1 MGIETY
7 LNILLTHSSHSKSNS
22 SLNLDILLC
31 FFSST
36 LSSLELLLAVMKE
49 SILFCTSGRWAAAQL
64 LPSLRPL
71 TTWKEEVGEVS
82 GEDEGL
88 KEVLILVVKVRR
100 RGILAIVV
108 VVVEGILMVVVSYR
122 VDGIDP

>member
-100 RGILAIVV
+100 RGILAIV
-108 VVVEGILMVVVSYR
+108 G
-122 VDGIDP
+122 VDR